1 MGYPYPNFCLCAFWG
16 SFCGGQ
22 GKKEPE
28 KLEAA
33 VSGTEGAVD
42 EIESRS
48 HSMQSQRQRQRER
61 ERRHLRGD
69 ARAARAFLTVLNKK
83 IHAYYIHTQTQTHV
97 HVYIGTY
104 RYLHTLAISHT

>member
-61 ERRHLRGD
+61 EKTSARGCSGCSCLLD
-69 ARAARAFLTVLNKK
+69 GAEQEDTCILYTYANANTRACVHR
-83 IHAYYIHTQTQTHV
+83 YI
-97 HVYIGTY
+97 
-104 RYLHTLAISHT
+104 